1 MHKLLVLIS
10 VLFIPYFSV
19 RAETPPTVNFQV
31 FVSGQH
37 EKQGAEIYGSFSTKE
52 GQYGGLEIV
61 FFRELG
67 TYSVRA
73 ITDIGSY
80 AARSNEKN
88 SHYDTGYIDVI
99 LDIFVM
105 PVLTKNGDIHIS
117 GSYRIFENTASGD
130 EPLYGISED
139 LLTGVVANG
148 GDTVLTFYS
157 KPSGKKINL
166 KLVAETSDQ
175 SHLAA
180 DSGNL
185 LFDALFSL
193 YNEDDNRFEIEN
205 QPCKMWFN
213 ESKDQSDARCFQRHI
228 FHLDNEDSLLYLVV
242 FNLENAYRR
251 NDGMVQLK
259 LNVDRWFFLNP
270 EKFFTEQS
278 PSGVKGATFGEGER
292 SLETTIS
299 IDGKKRRVEAK
310 IKEGTVVGFKWDS
323 DRFSKADIIA
333 NWNDVVSILTQ
344 IEKSRYIYRPPQ
356 GGLEKG
362 VPHFGRTKDLI
373 GSPINYTGSSVTST
387 KYSKT
392 VMVSPAQELIIEIP
406 ISKGSLLPFR
416 AHETIIMRQSENP
429 APQE

>member
-1 MHKLLVLIS
+1 MQKLLISIS
-10 VLFIPYFSV
+10 VLFISCFSV
-19 RAETPPTVNFQV
+19 RAETPSTVNLQV

-67 TYSVRA
+67 KYSVRP
-73 ITDIGSY
+73 ITDMGSY
-80 AARSNEKN
+80 VARSNEKN
-88 SHYDTGYIDVI
+88 SHYDTDYIDAI
-99 LDIFVM
+99 LNIFVM
-105 PVLTKNGDIHIS
+105 PVLIKDGDIHIS

-139 LLTGVVANG
+139 LFTGVVANG
-148 GDTVLTFYS
+148 GDTVLAFYS

-180 DSGNL
+180 DSGDI

-193 YNEDDNRFEIEN
+193 YNEDNNRFEIEN
-205 QPCKMWFN
+205 EPCKLWFN
-213 ESKDQSDARCFQRHI
+213 DSNDQSDARCLKKHI
-228 FHLDNEDSLLYLVV
+228 FHLDNGDSLLYMVV
-242 FNLENAYRR
+242 FNLEKAYRR
-251 NDGMVQLK
+251 NDGMVQMELI
-259 LNVDRWFFLNP
+259 VDRWFFLNP
-270 EKFFTEQS
+270 EKFFTDHS
-278 PSGVKGATFGEGER
+278 PSGAKGATFGEGHR

-299 IDGKKRRVEAK
+299 IDGKKRRVEAE
-310 IKEGTVVGFKWDS
+310 IKEGTVIGFKWDG
-323 DRFSKADIIA
+323 DRFSNVDIIA
-333 NWNDVVSILTQ
+333 NWNDIVSILTQ
-344 IEKSRYIYRPPQ
+344 IEKGKYIYRPPQ

-362 VPHFGRTKDLI
+362 ASHFGRTKDLI

-387 KYSKT
+387 KYKKEI
-392 VMVSPAQELIIEIP
+392 MVSPVQELIIEIP

-416 AHETIIMRQSENP
+416 AHETIIIHQAEDP
-429 APQE
+429 DPQE